1 MRPHFRLAV
10 GSIAFCALLSACSAV
25 SPATDPPGLDGTAWV
40 LAALPGLMLLPRR
53 SVTLHFEAGRASGTD
68 GCNRYAVPYAASG
81 SALTF
86 ASGGVSTQMACEAE
100 VMRQAGDFMSSLTGT
115 RSYRVDAGQLQ
126 LHGADGTLLA
136 SLTPQP
142 QGLAGTTWRV
152 SGYNNGR
159 QGVASVLA
167 GTTVT
172 MAFSVDGRV
181 SGSAGCNSY
190 SATYTSSESSL
201 RFGPA
206 STTRRMCATP
216 ERIMEQEQQFLKAL
230 ERVTTAR
237 QEGDRLELRA
247 ADGAL
252 AVSLVNDSEGNP

>member
-1 MRPHFRLAV
+1 MRSPFRHAV
-10 GSIAFCALLSACSAV
+10 GSIAFCTLLSACAAV
-25 SPATDPPGLDGTAWV
+25 SPATDRPGLDGTAWV
-40 LAALPGLMLLPRR
+40 LAALSGRILLPGGN
-53 SVTLHFEAGRASGTD
+53 VTLRFEAGRASGTD

-81 SALTF
+81 SALAF
-86 ASGGVSTQMACEAE
+86 ASPGVSTQMACEAE

-126 LHGADGTLLA
+126 LLGADGNLLA
-136 SLTPQP
+136 SLAPQP

-152 SGYNNGR
+152 TGYNNGR
-159 QGVASVLA
+159 QAVASVLA
-167 GTTVT
+167 GTNLT
-172 MAFSVDGRV
+172 MAFSADGRV

-190 SATYTSSESSL
+190 SATYASSESSL

-206 STTRRMCATP
+206 ATTRRMCATP

-230 ERVTTAR
+230 ERVATAR
-237 QEGDRLELRA
+237 QEGDRLELRD

-252 AVSLVNDSEGNP
+252 ALSLVNDSEGKP